1 MASSNGWLDD
11 SSRLNLRSY
20 IPELNGHINVS
31 SPTEISTFGVPI
43 QLVGSTKKLRKNFC
57 IKTQMLLVCH
67 SLCGEV
73 L

>member
-11 SSRLNLRSY
+11 PSRLNLRSY

-43 QLVGSTKKLRKNFC
+43 QLVGLDEEAAKE
-57 IKTQMLLVCH
+57 LL
-67 SLCGEV
+67 LQNTNALGMPFT
-73 L
+73 LW